1 MQLLRYFPARRPQF
15 DNRENPMNYKE
26 ITQIK
31 DLKRGD
37 IVRHRSRNGTSYVVN
52 AVYGE
57 RATAI
62 TTADMTNPDEWEV
75 MKPETA
81 NQSLDS
87 IQQELAEIREDNSRA
102 VRVKEQPEESARQA
116 VAAVSYT
123 HLTLPT
129 TPYV

>member
-1 MQLLRYFPARRPQF
+1 
-15 DNRENPMNYKE
+15 MNYKS

-31 DLKRGD
+31 DLNRGD
-37 IVRHRSRNGTSYVVN
+37 IVRHRSRNETSYVVN

-75 MKPETA
+75 MEPETT

-102 VRVKEQPEESARQA
+102 VRVKDQPEESARQA
-116 VAAVSYT
+116 VAENKKHAEFNRLFSRIGPKVKPEYRHQRVVIT
-123 HLTLPT
+123 D
-129 TPYV
+129 